1 MSLRRIFKE
10 LACLFKTTCFPRRC
24 SLLDPTDAIRQNY
37 TGRNSLVRENEW
49 INQYRNVDRCYCFHF
64 RNASYFIQI
73 LTSLFINKILTKLSQ
88 GLRGFSFRKLN
99 NHNFGTYALNS
110 LVTKLKKLV
119 SFGTV
124 SIANIKPVL
133 SQKRKGLI
141 FSGCKHF
148 VSCDTLSKNLQIFWF
163 AESEESSF

>member
-1 MSLRRIFKE
+1 ML
-10 LACLFKTTCFPRRC
+10 LF
-24 SLLDPTDAIRQNY
+24 S
-37 TGRNSLVRENEW
+37 RNTS
-49 INQYRNVDRCYCFHF
+49 YC
-64 RNASYFIQI
+64 IQI
-73 LTSLFINKILTKLSQ
+73 LTTLFINKILTKLSQ

-99 NHNFGTYALNS
+99 NHNFVTYALNS
-110 LVTKLKKLV
+110 LVTKPKKLV

-148 VSCDTLSKNLQIFWF
+148 VSCDMLSKNLQIFWF
-163 AESEESSF
+163 AESQESSFSIKQIFESSKNSIIIILRLL

>member
-1 MSLRRIFKE
+1 MSQSMQKCWQVL
-10 LACLFKTTCFPRRC
+10 LF
-24 SLLDPTDAIRQNY
+24 S
-37 TGRNSLVRENEW
+37 RNTS
-49 INQYRNVDRCYCFHF
+49 YC
-64 RNASYFIQI
+64 IQI
-73 LTSLFINKILTKLSQ
+73 LTTLFINKILTKLSQ
-88 GLRGFSFRKLN
+88 ELRGFSFRKLN

-163 AESEESSF
+163 AESQESSFSIKQIFESSKNSIIIILRLLWSVQI

>member
-1 MSLRRIFKE
+1 MSQSMQKCWQVL
-10 LACLFKTTCFPRRC
+10 LFC
-24 SLLDPTDAIRQNY
+24 S
-37 TGRNSLVRENEW
+37 RNTS
-49 INQYRNVDRCYCFHF
+49 YC
-64 RNASYFIQI
+64 IQI

-88 GLRGFSFRKLN
+88 GLRRFSFRKFN

-124 SIANIKPVL
+124 SIANIKRVL
-133 SQKRKGLI
+133 SQKRKGLF

-148 VSCDTLSKNLQIFWF
+148 VSCDTLSKNLQIFWL
-163 AESEESSF
+163 AESGEQLFNQTNIWIFKEFNNNYIAPVMISANLASFRSWYKLNFN

>member
-1 MSLRRIFKE
+1 MSQSMQKCWQVL
-10 LACLFKTTCFPRRC
+10 LF
-24 SLLDPTDAIRQNY
+24 S
-37 TGRNSLVRENEW
+37 RNTS
-49 INQYRNVDRCYCFHF
+49 YC
-64 RNASYFIQI
+64 IQI
-73 LTSLFINKILTKLSQ
+73 LTTLFINKILTKLSQ

-99 NHNFGTYALNS
+99 NHNFVTYTLNS

-163 AESEESSF
+163 AESQESSFSIKQIFESSNNSIIILRLLWSVQI

>member
-1 MSLRRIFKE
+1 MQKCWQVL
-10 LACLFKTTCFPRRC
+10 LF
-24 SLLDPTDAIRQNY
+24 S
-37 TGRNSLVRENEW
+37 RNTS
-49 INQYRNVDRCYCFHF
+49 YC
-64 RNASYFIQI
+64 IQI
-73 LTSLFINKILTKLSQ
+73 LTTLFINKILTKLSQ

-99 NHNFGTYALNS
+99 NHNFVTYTLNS

-163 AESEESSF
+163 AESQESSFSIKQIFESSNNSIIILRLLWSVQI